1 MSICFKNFYFV
12 DFILTEGMLTQE
24 IPISSAVVAF
34 YAYMSANQRP
44 VVVIPHH
51 VYVFDVVRTN
61 VGNAYN
67 YHSSTGVFT
76 VPQYMCLFGVFWTL
90 SFTLHSCNKYRR
102 LVGRSSYLFR
112 FEQSTI
118 CTSVIVAHVNKGD
131 DVFVK
136 KTQV

>member
-1 MSICFKNFYFV
+1 MSIFFKNFYFV

-34 YAYMSANQRP
+34 YAYMSASQRP

-76 VPQYMCLFGVFWTL
+76 VSQYMCLFGVF
-90 SFTLHSCNKYRR
+90 
-102 LVGRSSYLFR
+102 
-112 FEQSTI
+112 
-118 CTSVIVAHVNKGD
+118 
-131 DVFVK
+131 
-136 KTQV
+136 